1 MAEQQQEK
9 SLKNKIKFAKFPL
22 YSNELPI
29 YRQQPN
35 QVYIPCGKFNDYPDY
50 LIYLFNSSGIHNA
63 IVRGKATY
71 IFGKGFKIRKDW
83 QGDKVKLQQVLDNI
97 NSYQTAE
104 ELTKKSVFDKCLFGG
119 KYYLIEWGA
128 FGLPVSVKQ
137 IPYNQVRTNEDRSTF
152 YVSKEWTKEMSTKSK
167 YKKAGNKMPEDVQ
180 EYPAL
185 NITNKTGKQV
195 LYCYDYN
202 PISEIYPLPE
212 YAPCSTSIETDIEV
226 GFFHLNNVKTGFSAG
241 TMLTI
246 YDDELY
252 QDPAA
257 QTELETALKKKTSGT
272 DNAGEILIS
281 VQNSNG
287 KAPTV
292 ENLRSN
298 ELDKQYE
305 QLDKNVTNKIL
316 QGHRISNGLL
326 FGIKVAGELGGSRS
340 EFDLAWEHFTNTYVE
355 PKQEEEEEDINY
367 LLSLYGF
374 TDNPIEIVKLEPL
387 GIELTSEDIKSVL
400 DKDTMQSLVYDK
412 LGLEIPELIKK
423 DDVLTT
429 INSASPLVANK
440 LLDSLT
446 PNEMRSILNLSPIA
460 GGDVIPTPIPSQFKS
475 HKFKDDILIG
485 KFAMIGDSADNYEI
499 VREVG
504 KYENFAEQ
512 TDDEKVIEGLKKNK
526 SISISKLSD
535 LTGLS
540 EDNLYKILDR
550 LAAKNI
556 IAVDYVEKGKDVVI
570 DTEKI
575 NEPEPS
581 VKLET
586 KWKYAGPKDSKN
598 REFCAKLL
606 SLNKLF
612 TRSDIDNLNNDMEDF
627 NTDVWTYKGGWYHDP
642 ARDVNVPQCRHYWSQ
657 VIVKR
662 KS

>member
-35 QVYIPCGKFNDYPDY
+35 QKYIPCGKFNDYPDY

-83 QGDKVKLQQVLDNI
+83 QGDKVKLQKVLDNI

-152 YVSKEWTKEMSTKSK
+152 YVSKEWTKEMSVKSRHK
-167 YKKAGNKMPEDVQ
+167 RAINKMPDDVQ

-340 EFDLAWEHFTNTYVE
+340 EFDLAWEHFANTYVA
-355 PKQEEEEEDINY
+355 PKQQEEEEDINY

-374 TDNPIEIVKLEPL
+374 TDNPIEIVKLDPIGLELTTEIVMSVLTPEEKRKLVLEKL
-387 GIELTSEDIKSVL
+387 GIESENTSIVKND
-400 DKDTMQSLVYDK
+400 
-412 LGLEIPELIKK
+412 
-423 DDVLTT
+423 
-429 INSASPLVANK
+429 
-440 LLDSLT
+440 
-446 PNEMRSILNLSPIA
+446 
-460 GGDVIPTPIPSQFKS
+460 FKS

-598 REFCAKLL
+598 RKFCAKLL

-612 TRSDIDNLNNDMEDF
+612 TRSEIDNLNNDMEDF